1 MLSSN
6 SFENVLYTSVV
17 SSAAKD
23 KTLDDKFLRVRSYFS
38 YWDHLLLKVTLSTT
52 NYREVT
58 FQINSREFY
67 SEKKNV
73 LFNVENF

>member
-23 KTLDDKFLRVRSYFS
+23 KTLDDKFLRVEN
-38 YWDHLLLKVTLSTT
+38 WDHLLLKVTLSTT
-52 NYREVT
+52 NYREIT
-58 FQINSREFY
+58 FEINSREFY

>member
-6 SFENVLYTSVV
+6 SFENVLYESVV
-17 SSAAKD
+17 SSVAKD

-38 YWDHLLLKVTLSTT
+38 HWDHLLLKVTLSTT

-67 SEKKNV
+67 SQKKNV

>member
-6 SFENVLYTSVV
+6 SFENVLYESVV
-17 SSAAKD
+17 SSVAKD
-23 KTLDDKFLRVRSYFS
+23 KTLDDKFLRVEN
-38 YWDHLLLKVTLSTT
+38 WDHLLLKVTLSTT
-52 NYREVT
+52 NYWEVT

>member
-6 SFENVLYTSVV
+6 SFENVLYESVV

-38 YWDHLLLKVTLSTT
+38 HWDHLLLKVTLSTT

-67 SEKKNV
+67 SQKKNV

>member
-6 SFENVLYTSVV
+6 SFESVLYESVV

-23 KTLDDKFLRVRSYFS
+23 KTLDDKFLRVEN
-38 YWDHLLLKVTLSTT
+38 WDHLLLKVTLSTT
-52 NYREVT
+52 NYWEVT

>member
-6 SFENVLYTSVV
+6 SFESVLYASVV

-23 KTLDDKFLRVRSYFS
+23 KTLDDKFLRVEN
-38 YWDHLLLKVTLSTT
+38 WDHLLLKVTLSTT
-52 NYREVT
+52 NYREIT
-58 FQINSREFY
+58 FEINSREFY

>member
-6 SFENVLYTSVV
+6 SFENVLYESVV

-23 KTLDDKFLRVRSYFS
+23 KTLDDKFLRVESYFS
-38 YWDHLLLKVTLSTT
+38 HWDHLLLKVTLSTT

-58 FQINSREFY
+58 FEINSREFY
-67 SEKKNV
+67 SQKKNV

>member
-6 SFENVLYTSVV
+6 SFENVLYESVV

-23 KTLDDKFLRVRSYFS
+23 KTLDDKFLRVEN
-38 YWDHLLLKVTLSTT
+38 WDHLLLKVTLSTT
-52 NYREVT
+52 NYWEVT

>member
-23 KTLDDKFLRVRSYFS
+23 KTLDDKFLRVEN
-38 YWDHLLLKVTLSTT
+38 WDHLLLKVTLSTT

>member
-23 KTLDDKFLRVRSYFS
+23 KTLDDKFLRVEN
-38 YWDHLLLKVTLSTT
+38 WDHLLLKVTLSTT
-52 NYREVT
+52 NYWEVT

>member
-23 KTLDDKFLRVRSYFS
+23 KTLDDKFLRVEN
-38 YWDHLLLKVTLSTT
+38 WDHLLLKVTLSTT
-52 NYREVT
+52 NYWEVT
-58 FQINSREFY
+58 FQIDSREFY

>member
-23 KTLDDKFLRVRSYFS
+23 KTLDDKFLRVEN
-38 YWDHLLLKVTLSTT
+38 WDHLLLKVTLSTT
-52 NYREVT
+52 NYWEVT

-67 SEKKNV
+67 SEKKKV

>member
-6 SFENVLYTSVV
+6 SFESVLYESVV

-23 KTLDDKFLRVRSYFS
+23 KTLDDKFLRVEN
-38 YWDHLLLKVTLSTT
+38 WDHLLLKVTLSTT

>member
-6 SFENVLYTSVV
+6 SFENVLYESVV

-38 YWDHLLLKVTLSTT
+38 HWDHLLLKVTLSTT
-52 NYREVT
+52 NYWEVT

>member
-6 SFENVLYTSVV
+6 SFESVLYASVV

-23 KTLDDKFLRVRSYFS
+23 KTLDDKFLRVEN
-38 YWDHLLLKVTLSTT
+38 WDHLLLKVTLSTT
-52 NYREVT
+52 NYWEVT